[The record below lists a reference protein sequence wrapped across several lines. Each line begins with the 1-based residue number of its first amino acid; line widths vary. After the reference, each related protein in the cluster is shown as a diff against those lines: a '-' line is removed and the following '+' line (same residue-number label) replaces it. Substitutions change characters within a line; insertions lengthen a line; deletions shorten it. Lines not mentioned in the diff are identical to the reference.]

1 MATIDLQGTKF
12 TFSLLP
18 LKLFSDKNF
27 ARAEMGIENEFVSYS
42 SVEAGIS
49 REELEEWIFSMRRL
63 LAGAYV
69 REHSTSFDRAG
80 FAVDFYPYTEDGKE
94 ASREARRENDCVMAL
109 RLLMRSKDKKRLLGG
124 VYSFLF
130 HREDIEFFSSKLREE
145 FDEVFAQLIPGSG
158 KHVFVG
164 VSPRGYTGC
173 NYWYLDTTGKVQA
186 GDYVWV
192 RMGRHDTEQIVY
204 VDSVRRFQDGCAP
217 YDPAKVKQV
226 IRKAAKEELE

>member
-1 MATIDLQGTKF
+1 
-12 TFSLLP
+12 
-18 LKLFSDKNF
+18 
-27 ARAEMGIENEFVSYS
+27 
-42 SVEAGIS
+42 
-49 REELEEWIFSMRRL
+49 
-63 LAGAYV
+63 
-69 REHSTSFDRAG
+69 
-80 FAVDFYPYTEDGKE
+80 
-94 ASREARRENDCVMAL
+94 MAL